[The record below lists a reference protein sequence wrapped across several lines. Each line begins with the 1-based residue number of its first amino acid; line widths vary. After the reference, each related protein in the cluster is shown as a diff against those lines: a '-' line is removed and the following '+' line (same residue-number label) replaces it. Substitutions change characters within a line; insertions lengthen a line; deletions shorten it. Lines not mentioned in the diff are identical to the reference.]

1 MKIGKYFT
9 RQELERSDMAK
20 RLGIQNIASPEIIE
34 NAKLLTANL
43 LDPLREFWG
52 PIHISS
58 WYRCPNLNLAVKG
71 SDKSHHMS
79 GFAVD
84 IDHDHIHPDE
94 NAEIFKVIKDN
105 FEFNTLIWEFGNSKR
120 PDWIHVSWLPNN
132 NPKNVL
138 IAFRVNGK
146 VVYVKY

>member
-34 NAKLLTANL
+34 NAKLLTENL

-52 PIHISS
+52 PIYISS
-58 WYRCPNLNLAVKG
+58 WYRCPDLNSAVKG
-71 SDKSHHMS
+71 SNKSDHMK

-84 IDHDHIHPDE
+84 IDHDHIGDGE
-94 NAEIFKVIKDN
+94 NYELFRVIRSN
-105 FEFNTLIWEFGNSKR
+105 FQFNTLIWEFGNDKN

-132 NPKNVL
+132 NPKNIL
-138 IAFRVNGK
+138 KAYRVNGK
-146 VVYVKY
+146 VAYVKY